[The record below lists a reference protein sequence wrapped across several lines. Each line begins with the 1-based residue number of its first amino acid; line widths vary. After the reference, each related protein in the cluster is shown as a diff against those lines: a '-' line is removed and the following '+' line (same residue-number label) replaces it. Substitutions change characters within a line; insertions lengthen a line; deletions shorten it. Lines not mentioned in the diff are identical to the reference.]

1 MKKTVCCVLFNHI
14 LYFYRKCYH
23 CYSGYNFGE
32 LFLYWSDLVMPKSD
46 FLLLQWRPR
55 GQNMHPMLHYQ
66 VNFLKK
72 IYRVPQQ
79 VLDFS
84 LKKVENWSKMGQKW
98 DKIRQ
103 KWDKYGQK
111 MRQKWDKMRQ
121 KLSNYCPK
129 LVETPCRNLS
139 LKVIFFQSTRCVTR
153 IRWWWDLWHRKQFTN
168 HQK

>member
-84 LKKVENWSKMGQKW
+84 LKKVENWSKMGQKG
-98 DKIRQ
+98 DK
-103 KWDKYGQK
+103 KETKMGQIWTKNETK
-111 MRQKWDKMRQ
+111 MRQNETKIVKILSKTCWDT
-121 KLSNYCPK
+121 L
-129 LVETPCRNLS
+129 
-139 LKVIFFQSTRCVTR
+139 
-153 IRWWWDLWHRKQFTN
+153 
-168 HQK
+168 